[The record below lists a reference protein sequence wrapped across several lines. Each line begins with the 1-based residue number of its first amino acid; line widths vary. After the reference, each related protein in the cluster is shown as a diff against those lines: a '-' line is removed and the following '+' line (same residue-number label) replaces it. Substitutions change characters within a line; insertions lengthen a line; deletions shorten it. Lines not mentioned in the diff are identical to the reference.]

1 MQAFM
6 QSEEYYNI
14 CVKHDLTSSC
24 YPNNFF
30 GNEAKVSEKFDQPTS
45 ELTGDCSDGYCP
57 CPETEI
63 ETAPDDTNGSSVLRG
78 TVFFVASSILWLFL

>member
-1 MQAFM
+1 M

-24 YPNNFF
+24 YPNEFF

-45 ELTGDCSDGYCP
+45 EQTGDCSDGYCP
-57 CPETEI
+57 CPETE
-63 ETAPDDTNGSSVLRG
+63 TASDDANGSSVLRG
-78 TVFFVASSILWLFL
+78 TVFFMVSSFLWLSLYM